1 MPYRATDHAA
11 DALRHACACAAA
23 HGRDDAVVAG
33 AVAHAHAD
41 GFTLP
46 GAEKH
51 FPPDLAL
58 EPIHLAL
65 DARVDV
71 VGETLAGTATTTV
84 RSHHDGASELT
95 LNAVDLADVRVGDAD
110 GHALTWTYD
119 GAAIKVRWTGGVPRG
134 ETRRV
139 AVGYRVA
146 SPIAGMFFSH
156 PTAALPDAPTFV
168 VTDHETER
176 ARYWLP
182 CVDQPNARTRLDI
195 RITADAR
202 FTILANGGLVDETM
216 NVDANGVSDGTKSA
230 HWRLD
235 FPCPSYLLCFA
246 VGDFVRCDDGE
257 VDGVPIAYFTTAPA
271 TADDLRRSFGRT
283 GAMLRWLNGR
293 LGTPY
298 PFPKYYQIAL
308 PGIGGAM
315 ENISLVTWDGR
326 YALDE
331 TLALELTR
339 NVDDINVHE
348 MAHAWFGDAIVC
360 RDYAHA
366 WLKESWATYMEQVWF
381 DDVAGP
387 DEARYQFWRDAQAYI
402 DEADNRYMR
411 PIVTREFNSSW
422 QMYDRHLYPGG
433 ACRLHTL
440 RRELGDALFWEGVQS
455 YVRNHFGGVVETDD
469 FRRSLES
476 VSGRSL
482 GRFFDQWIYSPGYPD
497 LKVTFSHDADKGEGT
512 FTIEQL
518 QVQGA
523 KGSGNGAGSGGHGGK
538 GGASPSAGDGG
549 AAIPTFTLS
558 TAVGWT
564 IDGVHHRAPVTITD
578 ARHTVVVPMAKA
590 PSIVRFDPDCQ
601 DPAQAALTPGD
612 ALLRAQPDRRA
623 GRHRPHPG
631 RPRAVRVRQA
641 RANIEA
647 VAAAYGAEPFWGVR
661 IEWAGALGRGRLGC
675 RCPRAGDHRRRRGG
689 SARDLVRPERRGRL
703 SRCPTGRR
711 PIAARLAAG
720 LPHLAAAA
728 AYRALGA
735 QREAAPIDVLLAAG
749 AAAASAAPARPGR
762 RALRPGD
769 DAPGRRFRPLLGRHA
784 TGATPEDARF
794 YAPSALAELGRRPR
808 DSRERARVVERLEDL
823 LRDPSDRVQS
833 AAARGLAMLGTGA
846 AAIERYKKAQP
857 AQDHFAIDR
866 LLSQARG
873 GGDDKAAAL
882 AKQLDGLRD
891 DVRKVRDSVE
901 TLEAKASPAAET
913 SAGGAKKGKG
923 KGKGRGKGKVKGSGK
938 GTGGD
943 GDAHADLPTD
953 GDADKAKGKGKAK
966 AKKGGKPGKTGHV
979 ADRDDN
985 DVPAAGA
992 AADKPAAKK
1001 RSGTSTHP
1009 STDVAPSPGT
1019 AEPQLRPD
1027 EPAERAGP
1035 AEALIPPPPHDPSP
1049 ADHPA
1054 ADDDAAADLGRS

>member
-23 HGRDDAVVAG
+23 HGRDDADVAG
-33 AVAHAHAD
+33 TVAHAQAD

-46 GAEKH
+46 GAAKH

-202 FTILANGGLVDETM
+202 FTILANGGQVDETM

-366 WLKESWATYMEQVWF
+366 WLKESWATYMEHVWF

-512 FTIEQL
+512 FTIEQM

-523 KGSGNGAGSGGHGGK
+523 KSSGNGAGSGGHGAK
-538 GGASPSAGDGG
+538 GGASSFAGDGG
-549 AAIPTFTLS
+549 AAIPTFALS

-564 IDGVHHRAPVTITD
+564 IDGVHHRAPVKITD

-590 PSIVRFDPDCQ
+590 PSIVRFDPDC
-601 DPAQAALTPGD
+601 AILHKLRFTPGD
-612 ALLRAQPDRRA
+612 ALLRAQLTGAPDVIGRILA
-623 GRHRPHPG
+623 GRELCASG
-631 RPRAVRVRQA
+631 K

-661 IEWAGALGRGRLGC
+661 IEWAGALGRAGTDAAVRALASIVAGEAD
-675 RCPRAGDHRRRRGG
+675 PRVIASVLNAAG
-689 SARDLVRPERRGRL
+689 AYRDAQLAAA
-703 SRCPTGRR
+703 
-711 PIAARLAAG
+711 IAARLAAG

-735 QREAAPIDVLLAAG
+735 QREAAPIDVLLAG
-749 AAAASAAPARPGR
+749 AATVLRAGYAQGAALSALAMTR
-762 RALRPGD
+762 L
-769 DAPGRRFRPLLGRHA
+769 DAAFEPLLAA
-784 TGATPEDARF
+784 TQPGATPEDARF
-794 YAPSALAELGRRPR
+794 YAPSALADWAAGRPR

-882 AKQLDGLRD
+882 EKQLDGLRD

-901 TLEAKASPAAET
+901 ALEAKASPTAET
-913 SAGGAKKGKG
+913 SAGGAKKGKD
-923 KGKGRGKGKVKGSGK
+923 KGKGRDKGKVKGSGK

-943 GDAHADLPTD
+943 GDAHADLHAD
-953 GDADKAKGKGKAK
+953 GDADKAKGKGKGKAK
-966 AKKGGKPGKTGHV
+966 TKKGGKPGKTGHV
-979 ADRDDN
+979 ADRDDD

-992 AADKPAAKK
+992 ATDKPAAKK

-1009 STDVAPSPGT
+1009 STDVAPPPGT
-1019 AEPQLRPD
+1019 AELQLRPD
-1027 EPAERAGP
+1027 EPDERAGP
-1035 AEALIPPPPHDPSP
+1035 AEAPTPPPPHDATP